1 MSLSVHK
8 ETGSVSSLVQGP
20 PGFLESKHFHNV
32 SLQYYLIIFNS
43 VMEDKKNKWD
53 G

>member
-1 MSLSVHK
+1 MSWSVHN
-8 ETGSVSSLVQGP
+8 ETESVSLLVQGSP
-20 PGFLESKHFHNV
+20 AFLESKHFHNL